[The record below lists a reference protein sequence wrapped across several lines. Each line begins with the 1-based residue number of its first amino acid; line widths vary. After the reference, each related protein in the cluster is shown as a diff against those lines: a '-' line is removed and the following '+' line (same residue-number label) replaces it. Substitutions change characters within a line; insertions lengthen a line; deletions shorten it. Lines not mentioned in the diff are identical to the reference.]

1 VQYINVKIYQKND
14 WRPEMLKRPTNCWE
28 HMQCG
33 REPGGVKAA
42 ELGICPA
49 AVDDAFDGINTGLA
63 VAFENDPLE
72 TGCQLSGPF
81 IFKMC
86 NILTSK
92 FIKKM
97 IGGRKC

>member
-1 VQYINVKIYQKND
+1 
-14 WRPEMLKRPTNCWE
+14 MLKRPTNCWE

-72 TGCQLSGPF
+72 TGCQLSGPDRCGF
-81 IFKMC
+81 GLCAWPRPAIAIQPNVARM
-86 NILTSK
+86 
-92 FIKKM
+92 
-97 IGGRKC
+97 